1 MEFSKKSCISN
12 FIQNKKKKIYED
24 EEENFYTEEFITF
37 AKEIQSIVDDLNDIK
52 KTINQKSTED
62 LQEKIEIVS
71 EVLN

>member
-1 MEFSKKSCISN
+1 MN
-12 FIQNKKKKIYED
+12 HGIQQKELHIKTLFRTKKKIYED

-62 LQEKIEIVS
+62 LQEKIVS

>member
-1 MEFSKKSCISN
+1 MHIKTLFRT
-12 FIQNKKKKIYED
+12 KKKIYED

-62 LQEKIEIVS
+62 LQEKIVS